1 MKTLLHLLCGI
12 LFFGLYGC
20 GGNVSTVSGKVT
32 LEGIILDKGDIG
44 FHQAE
49 GMIVSTTR
57 INPDGSYKIGAEAK
71 TLPGNYKVV
80 IIANEVSIGKGP
92 GNVPMPTRITP
103 LAYSNKEKTPLKAE
117 LKAGSNEFNFDL
129 TTK

>member
-80 IIANEVSIGKGP
+80 IVANEVSIGKGP

-129 TTK
+129 KTK

>member
-1 MKTLLHLLCGI
+1 MKS
-12 LFFGLYGC
+12 LFYLSFISLTFGLCGC

-32 LEGIILDKGDIG
+32 LEGNILDKGDIG

-49 GMIVSTTR
+49 GVVVSTTR
-57 INPDGSYKIGAEAK
+57 INQDGSYKIGAEAK

-103 LAYSNKEKTPLKAE
+103 LAYSSKEQTPLKAE

-129 TTK
+129 KSK

>member
-1 MKTLLHLLCGI
+1 MKSFLYLSFIALT
-12 LFFGLYGC
+12 FGLCGC

-32 LEGIILDKGDIG
+32 LEGNILDKGDIG

-80 IIANEVSIGKGP
+80 IIANEVSIAKGP

-103 LAYSNKEKTPLKAE
+103 LTYSSKEQTPLKAE

-129 TTK
+129 KSK

>member
-1 MKTLLHLLCGI
+1 MKSFLYLSFIALT
-12 LFFGLYGC
+12 FGLCGC

-32 LEGIILDKGDIG
+32 LEGNILDKGDIG

-80 IIANEVSIGKGP
+80 IIANEVSIAKGP

-103 LAYSNKEKTPLKAE
+103 LAYSSKEQTPLKAE

-129 TTK
+129 KSK